1 MTDTTDARRAG
12 AVEPAVPADAGT
24 VARLHAEGIGE
35 GFLSSLGP
43 RFLTHLYRSMAGSPR
58 ATLFVSRDER
68 GDVIGFISGA
78 VSPGAFYREFF
89 RRHGVRAA
97 ALLAGRALRPAVLR
111 RILETVRHVGK
122 EGGGGPELL
131 SVAVG
136 PPARRTGLGSMLVR
150 RLEEDLRGRGADR
163 LAVVVGAGNQ
173 GARTFYE
180 RLGFHPLGAVSVHQ
194 GYASLRYEKAL
205 A

>member
-1 MTDTTDARRAG
+1 MTG
-12 AVEPAVPADAGT
+12 VVEPGAPADARA
-24 VARLHAEGIGE
+24 VARLHAEGISE
-35 GFLSSLGP
+35 GFLASLGP
-43 RFLTHLYRSMAGSPR
+43 RFLTHLYRSMAASPN
-58 ATLFVSRDER
+58 ATLFVSRD
-68 GDVIGFISGA
+68 GDGEVIGFISGA
-78 VSPGAFYREFF
+78 ASPGAFYREFF
-89 RRHGVRAA
+89 RRRGIRAA
-97 ALLAGRALRPAVLR
+97 LLLAGRAVRPSVFR

-150 RLEEDLRGRGADR
+150 RLEEDLRGRGAER

-173 GARTFYE
+173 GARAFYE

-194 GYASLRYEKAL
+194 GYASLRYEKPL